1 MAEVLSV
8 DVVSRGNLRAL
19 HALHADLIVL
29 GSFEEEAPDVD
40 GLGEEIRAAVQ
51 RLASR
56 PGWTGRDEQSAQTD
70 LAISGGGRDDGPV
83 IALSG
88 FGKRSDF
95 SPVRMAGWISR
106 AAELAKSNGFRHAVF
121 VLPGHAETE
130 GRAAA
135 ERAIRLAA
143 LSAYRFD
150 RQSEEKKKTAR
161 LERISVAPPAGQEA
175 TWRAAVAFSAPVAEA
190 VAFSRTLANT
200 PPNEATTL
208 WMTERAREMAESRGV
223 EVTVLDEQEIARRG
237 MGGLQAVGA
246 GSIHPP
252 RLVRLAWG
260 DSGPAVA
267 LVGKGVTFDTGGISI
282 KPAGQM
288 EDMKYDKCGACAVL
302 GIVRAAADLGLR
314 VRLRAY
320 VAFAENMPSGAA
332 YRPGDILRM
341 YNQKTVEIT
350 NTDAE
355 GRLLLAD
362 ALSWAV
368 EEEPDALLE
377 YSTLTGGIVVALG
390 HQAAGLFTPDEG
402 LAGEVLDASAESG
415 ERIWRMPLYP
425 EYLEDMKSLHADLKN
440 SAGRSGSACTA
451 AAFLSQFVGELQSW
465 AHLDIA
471 GTAYMSHEGA
481 KRGGA
486 TGFGIAA
493 TVAWLRHRAGQGEG

>member
-8 DVVSRGNLRAL
+8 DVVSRGNLQQD
-19 HALHADLIVL
+19 ADLIVV

-40 GLGEEIRAAVQ
+40 GLGDEIRAAVQ

-70 LAISGGGRDDGPV
+70 LGVGGGAAGPV

-106 AAELAKSNGFRHAVF
+106 AAELAKSNGFRHALL

-135 ERAIRLAA
+135 ERAVRLAA

-150 RQSEEKKKTAR
+150 RQSDETKKKTSR
-161 LERISVAPPAGQEA
+161 LERVSVAPPAGQEE

-208 WMTERAREMAESRGV
+208 WMAERAREMAESRGV

-237 MGGLQAVGA
+237 MGGLRAVGA

-252 RLVRLAWG
+252 RMVRLAWG

-302 GIVRAAADLGLR
+302 GIVRAVADLGLR

-341 YNQKTVEIT
+341 YNGKTVEIT

-368 EEEPDALLE
+368 EDEPDALLE

-451 AAFLSQFVGELQSW
+451 AAFLSQFVGEFRSW
-465 AHLDIA
+465 GHLDIA
-471 GTAYMSHEGA
+471 GTAYVSHEGA

-493 TVAWLRHRAGQGEG
+493 TVAWLRRKAGQEAG

>member
-1 MAEVLSV
+1 MAEVLPV
-8 DVVSRGNLRAL
+8 EVVSRGNLDG
-19 HALHADLIVL
+19 ADLVIL
-29 GSFEEEAPDVD
+29 GAFEDEAPEVD
-40 GLGEEIRAAVQ
+40 GLGEKVRAALL
-51 RLASR
+51 RLAGR

-70 LAISGGGRDDGPV
+70 LGASGAGGADSPV

-88 FGKRSDF
+88 LGRRQDL
-95 SPVRMAGWISR
+95 SPVRLAGWISR
-106 AAELAKSNGFRHAVF
+106 AAELAKSNGFRHALL
-121 VLPGHAETE
+121 VLPRHGETE
-130 GRAAA
+130 GRPAA
-135 ERAIRLAA
+135 ERAVRLMA
-143 LSAYRFD
+143 LSTYRFD
-150 RQSEEKKKTAR
+150 RQSDEKKRLSR
-161 LERISVAPPAGQEA
+161 LERISVAPPAGQEE
-175 TWRAAVAFSAPVAEA
+175 TWRAAVAVSTAVAGA

-208 WMTERAREMAESRGV
+208 WMAERAEEMAAGRGV
-223 EVTVLDEQEIARRG
+223 EVTVLDEREIARRG

-246 GSIHPP
+246 GSAHPP

-260 DSGPAVA
+260 DSGPTVA

-282 KPAGQM
+282 KPAASM

-302 GIVRAAADLGLR
+302 GIVRAVADLGLP

-320 VAFAENMPSGAA
+320 AAFAENMPGGAA
-332 YRPGDILRM
+332 YRPGDILRL
-341 YNQKTVEIT
+341 YNGKTVEIT

-355 GRLLLAD
+355 GRLILAD

-368 EEEPDALLE
+368 EEKPDALLE

-390 HQAAGLFTPDEG
+390 HQAAGLFTPDDE
-402 LAGEVLDASAESG
+402 LAGQILDASAESG

-425 EYLEDMKSLHADLKN
+425 EYLEDMKSLHADLRN

-451 AAFLSQFVGELQSW
+451 AAFLSQFVGDLRSW

-471 GTAYMSHEGA
+471 GTAYLSHEGT

-486 TGFGIAA
+486 NGFGIAA
-493 TVAWLRHRAGQGEG
+493 TVAWLRQRAGQDAA